1 MSERSTITA
10 MVVAA
15 IAFVVEGAAV
25 IGHQIPDHHWG
36 TRGAVV
42 DLAGAIGFLASAV
55 ALRCFVASLE
65 RSRVG
70 VVALRAAQVGLG
82 AMTVESIASLIHGGN
97 TLGPVFVIGLMLA
110 LVGLLVTAGV
120 GLRIEGVRWVL
131 PLPFVGMFV
140 SIAAGDQG
148 GAIAF
153 AVVWL
158 AVAWQSGRDR
168 SPLPA

>member
-1 MSERSTITA
+1 MGVA
-10 MVVAA
+10 VVA
-15 IAFVVEGAAV
+15 FLVEGAAV
-25 IGHQIPDHHWG
+25 IGHHVPDHHWG
-36 TRGAVV
+36 TRGTVV

-55 ALRCFVASLE
+55 ALSCFAGSLD

-70 VVALRAAQVGLG
+70 RTAVRLAQAGLG

-97 TLGPVFVIGLMLA
+97 TLGPVFVVGLMLT
-110 LVGLLVTAGV
+110 LVGLLVTAVV
-120 GLRIEGVRWVL
+120 GLRIDSVRWVA
-131 PLPFVGMFV
+131 PLPFIGLFL
-140 SIAAGDQG
+140 SIAAGNQG

-158 AVAWQSGRDR
+158 AIAALLRRDR